1 MNNREGC
8 FVYRIKISEEIKE
21 IASDYRENL
30 FTNRRDGF
38 VHPID
43 KLDDLNNKLKRDND
57 PVFENSARKY
67 LEKII
72 RDFSKNLD
80 ALPSTFQN
88 IIDDYEKILPKSELS
103 KKVSYDGVEKEFY
116 KHIVDAMR
124 YDDLGPEIYPLF
136 DKLHLKAC
144 VYCNIQTAI
153 FEGKSVNY
161 TLDHFYCKSQH
172 PYLCLS
178 FFNLYPCCPRC
189 NEKKSYNESKDFF
202 ELYVE
207 DDSEQDPFVFKIVK
221 DSLKSYVNNDNCHDA
236 IILFRL
242 RHGYA
247 PKMISKLEI
256 ESLYRDDIAKDF
268 LENVLNRARDY
279 DFCNVNITND
289 TFEFRIDNT
298 TIAERQLKCILGK
311 YISIKDVHRA
321 IGTKLVIDFAKE
333 LGILH

>member
-1 MNNREGC
+1 MYRLKISG
-8 FVYRIKISEEIKE
+8 RIKK
-21 IASDYRENL
+21 IARDYRDNL
-30 FTNRRDGF
+30 FASRRDG
-38 VHPID
+38 VIHPID
-43 KLDDLNNKLKRDND
+43 KLNDLKNNLECNNV
-57 PVFENSARKY
+57 PVFENSAQKY

-72 RDFSKNLD
+72 KDFSNNLD

-88 IIDDYEKILPKSELS
+88 IIDDYEKILSKSELS
-103 KKVSYDGVEKEFY
+103 TKVIYDSVEKEFY

-136 DKLHLKAC
+136 DKLGLKAC

-153 FEGKSVNY
+153 FEGRSVNY
-161 TLDHFYCKSQH
+161 TLDHFYCKSKH

-178 FFNLYPCCPRC
+178 FFNLYPCCQRC
-189 NEKKSYNESKDFF
+189 NGKKSNDESNGYF

-221 DSLKSYVNNDNCHDA
+221 DSLKSYVKNDNCHDA

-247 PKMISKLEI
+247 PKMISELEI

-289 TFEFRIDNT
+289 TFEFRIDKA
-298 TIAERQLKCILGK
+298 TITERQKKCILGK
-311 YISIKDVHRA
+311 YISIEQVHRA

-333 LGILH
+333 LGVLH